1 MENKY
6 NHKTVEKNRNQKWL
20 DKRFF
25 YASTNPKKPFSIIS
39 PPPNV
44 TGRLHLGHAWNIF
57 IQDSL
62 IRFHKLQGFDVLLL
76 PCVDHAGIA
85 TQAKVEAFLA
95 EKNIS
100 KFDLGR
106 QKFIQKCYE
115 WKDQQYLKI
124 KEQWNKLGI
133 AFDYSKERFT
143 LDDEAQV
150 AVSNF
155 FIKLWEKNLI
165 YRGKRAINWDVK
177 LQTALSN
184 IEVIN
189 KPVNQK
195 MYYLKYFLKDS
206 SEFLTVATTRIET
219 ISSDAVLAVN
229 PKDKRY
235 SGFIGKEVI
244 HPLTKKIIK
253 IIGDSNVSQDFGS
266 GVMKV
271 SAHSILDFEILEKN
285 GLSAEDCI
293 DDYGNLNKNTLE
305 FEGKNR
311 FEARD
316 LIAKK
321 LENEGLLIKTE
332 DVVSNVGFSQRSG
345 EIVEILKKP
354 QWFVKMD
361 ELAQSLISHLNSKDK
376 ILFYPRGF
384 EKNLRKWFDK
394 IHDWTISR
402 QLWWG
407 HRIPVWY
414 KNDEFKVQ
422 IDSPGQGWTQD
433 PDVLDTW
440 FSSGI
445 SAFSFLGWPNNS
457 ELIKS
462 YFPTSLLVTGWDI
475 LFFWVARMY
484 FSSLFVMDKKPF
496 EKVLLHGLI
505 RDEEG
510 RKMSKSL
517 GNGIDPM
524 EIIEK
529 YGSDSLRQML
539 LFNSSPGKDIRF
551 SVEKLNSAWNLS
563 NKLWNIAKYI
573 KSLDNTHRKPDF
585 IDFWMEGKIYDFKK
599 QIVKN
604 IKKYNFSVIGT
615 EINNFIFGDFSSRYI
630 ELIKTRQNGFYARK
644 LLKNVLIILHPFMPF
659 LTDFLMEE
667 IFNEEILEQKMP
679 RVRQFSDN
687 QKVEN
692 ILEIIDNL
700 RFYRENLQISKKIML
715 EFCVLDAEFQKEEI
729 EIISK
734 FVFGK
739 WVPNN
744 EFIIKTKN
752 FKISLKIPDEV
763 KKAQEEN
770 DKKEIQFLKSE
781 ILRAETLLSNQKFV
795 EKAPKEKVEQEREK
809 LKKFKEKLEFYEKK

>member
-6 NHKTVEKNRNQKWL
+6 NHKIVEKNRNQKWL

-25 YASTNPKKPFSIIS
+25 YANPNPKKPFSIIS

-44 TGRLHLGHAWNIF
+44 TGHLHLGHSWNIF

-106 QKFIQKCYE
+106 DNFIQKCYE
-115 WKDQQYLKI
+115 WKDQQYIKI

-143 LDDEAQV
+143 LDSEAQL

-177 LQTALSN
+177 LQTAVSN

-219 ISSDAVLAVN
+219 ISSDVVLAVN

-235 SGFIGKEVI
+235 SSFIGKEVI

-253 IIGDSNVSQDFGS
+253 IIGDSNVAQDFGS

-305 FEGKNR
+305 FEGINR
-311 FEARD
+311 FQARD

-321 LENEGLLIKTE
+321 LENEGLLIKVE
-332 DVVSNVGFSQRSG
+332 DVISNVGFSQRSG

-361 ELAQSLISHLNSKDK
+361 ELSQSLISHLNSKDK
-376 ILFYPRGF
+376 VVFYPRGF

-422 IDSPGQGWTQD
+422 ITSPGQGWTQD

-573 KSLDNTHRKPDF
+573 KSLDNTYRKPDF

-599 QIVKN
+599 QIIKN

-644 LLKNVLIILHPFMPF
+644 LLKSVLIILHPFMPF
-659 LTDFLMEE
+659 LTDFLMEK
-667 IFNEEILEQKMP
+667 IFDEEILEQKMP
-679 RVRQFSDN
+679 RVRQFNDN

-692 ILEIIDNL
+692 ILEIIDSL

-715 EFCVLDAEFQKEEI
+715 EFCVIDAEFQKEEI

-752 FKISLKIPDEV
+752 FKISLKIPDEI

-770 DKKEIQFLKSE
+770 YIKEIQFLKSE

-795 EKAPKEKVEQEREK
+795 EKAPKEKVELEREK

>member
-1 MENKY
+1 
-6 NHKTVEKNRNQKWL
+6 
-20 DKRFF
+20 
-25 YASTNPKKPFSIIS
+25 
-39 PPPNV
+39 
-44 TGRLHLGHAWNIF
+44 
-57 IQDSL
+57 
-62 IRFHKLQGFDVLLL
+62 
-76 PCVDHAGIA
+76 
-85 TQAKVEAFLA
+85 
-95 EKNIS
+95 
-100 KFDLGR
+100 
-106 QKFIQKCYE
+106 
-115 WKDQQYLKI
+115 
-124 KEQWNKLGI
+124 
-133 AFDYSKERFT
+133 
-143 LDDEAQV
+143 
-150 AVSNF
+150 
-155 FIKLWEKNLI
+155 
-165 YRGKRAINWDVK
+165 
-177 LQTALSN
+177 
-184 IEVIN
+184 
-189 KPVNQK
+189 

-219 ISSDAVLAVN
+219 ISSDVVLAVN

-235 SGFIGKEVI
+235 SSFIGKEVI

-253 IIGDSNVSQDFGS
+253 IIGDSNVAQDFGS

-311 FEARD
+311 FDARD

-457 ELIKS
+457 ELIQS

-644 LLKNVLIILHPFMPF
+644 LLKSVLIILHPFMPF

-667 IFNEEILEQKMP
+667 IFGEEILEQKMP

-692 ILEIIDNL
+692 ILEIIDSL

-729 EIISK
+729 EIINK

-744 EFIIKTKN
+744 EFIVKTKN
-752 FKISLKIPDEV
+752 FKISLKIPEEV